1 MQKKEKFEWVKF
13 ILDCFLCFGILII
26 SPFIYSYLIKSDDL
40 RWFLYPIQWLIYPI
54 QWFLYPIECL
64 FNIDIHTIIDISE
77 FIVGFFSLSAI
88 SFLIIN
94 IFYKIHKIS
103 LIFSYIIWVLFATY
117 LYYILYYHFTK

>member
-1 MQKKEKFEWVKF
+1 MQEKEKFKWGKF
-13 ILDCFLCFGILII
+13 ILDCFLCFGILIV

-40 RWFLYPIQWLIYPI
+40 RWFLYPIQWL
-54 QWFLYPIECL
+54 
-64 FNIDIHTIIDISE
+64 FNIDIHTIINISE

-103 LIFSYIIWVLFATY
+103 LIFSCIISVLFATY

>member
-1 MQKKEKFEWVKF
+1 MQEKFQWGKF

-40 RWFLYPIQWLIYPI
+40 RWLLYPIQWFIYPI
-54 QWFLYPIECL
+54 QWL
-64 FNIDIHTIIDISE
+64 FNIDIHTIINISE
-77 FIVGFFSLSAI
+77 FIVGFFSLSII

-103 LIFSYIIWVLFATY
+103 LIFSCIIFVLFATY
-117 LYYILYYHFTK
+117 LYYILHYHFTK

>member
-1 MQKKEKFEWVKF
+1 MQEKFKWSKF
-13 ILDCFLCFGILII
+13 IIDCFLCFGILII

-40 RWFLYPIQWLIYPI
+40 RWLLYPIQWLLYPMQWLLYPI
-54 QWFLYPIECL
+54 QWL
-64 FNIDIHTIIDISE
+64 FNIDIHTIINISE

-103 LIFSYIIWVLFATY
+103 LIFSYTILVLFATY